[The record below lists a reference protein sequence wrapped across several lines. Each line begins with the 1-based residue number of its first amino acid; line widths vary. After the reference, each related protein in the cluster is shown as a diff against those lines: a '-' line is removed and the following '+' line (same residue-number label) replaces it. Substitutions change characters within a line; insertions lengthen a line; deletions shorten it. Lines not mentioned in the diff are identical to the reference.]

1 MSSSSENEEDSEA
14 EWEEL
19 DASQREGKAAAALV
33 LSTGVILASFPASFS
48 ENPVPFLKKGTGY
61 EASVICVPSSCCAGR
76 SPSLSDPAH
85 YQQQL
90 LVSSCSRDC
99 PH

>member
-1 MSSSSENEEDSEA
+1 MGGATAIDHVIPTLVCVGPRVVSSRAMSSSSEDSEA

-19 DASQREGKAAAALV
+19 DASQREGKTSVV
-33 LSTGVILASFPASFS
+33 LSMC
-48 ENPVPFLKKGTGY
+48 
-61 EASVICVPSSCCAGR
+61 VICVPCSCCAGR

-90 LVSSCSRDC
+90 RCSREC
-99 PH
+99 LH

>member
-19 DASQREGKAAAALV
+19 DASQREGKAAAAVV
-33 LSTGVILASFPASFS
+33 LSTC
-48 ENPVPFLKKGTGY
+48 
-61 EASVICVPSSCCAGR
+61 VICVPSSCCAGR